1 MPCLAYLVNLPSQK
15 QTNKQGKP
23 GALLTALE
31 VDKITL
37 QDSITWQRKSRIN
50 NNNNNNN
57 NNNFYLPYDYNSAI
71 GGQLKVRLQRY
82 LTCRRCCTPDARLY
96 SVLVYL
102 VLVQKLP

>member
-15 QTNKQGKP
+15 QTNKQEKP

-57 NNNFYLPYDYNSAI
+57 NKSNNDNINNFILAI
-71 GGQLKVRLQRY
+71 IIIIIIIIIIMIIIIISIIMSISTIILKG
-82 LTCRRCCTPDARLY
+82 
-96 SVLVYL
+96 
-102 VLVQKLP
+102 

>member
-15 QTNKQGKP
+15 QTNKQEKP

-57 NNNFYLPYDYNSAI
+57 NKSNNDNINNFILAI
-71 GGQLKVRLQRY
+71 IIIIIIIIIMIIIIISIIMSISTIILKG
-82 LTCRRCCTPDARLY
+82 
-96 SVLVYL
+96 
-102 VLVQKLP
+102 